1 MRIRYAIIPV
11 LAALA
16 LAACDDQN
24 TDQAE
29 APELNEYDSPVP
41 ETPAPEDQ
49 IADAPPTDL
58 TPAEQAVDAVEEA
71 AGTLAT
77 LATEQLNEI
86 TNGQPIDEAASELAS
101 DAVNALSEQVNNAG
115 EGLSRLAGDLAGVAS
130 ETADTAQDA
139 VADDVAAGQTAAEEV
154 ASDVATTTGNAVDTV
169 QDVAQDLAAAAAEA
183 LTPDVDW
190 QSTFSPDVPYY
201 NLSEAPVTAYTEPN
215 GIEVAGTV
223 APGGGGFIETC
234 NEALDWCLI
243 PFGDND
249 ETGWVDMTAFGG
261 VAN

>member
-11 LAALA
+11 LAALV

-41 ETPAPEDQ
+41 EAPAPEDEV
-49 IADAPPTDL
+49 ADAPPTDL
-58 TPAEQAVDAVEEA
+58 TPTEQAVDAVEEA

-101 DAVNALSEQVNNAG
+101 DVVTSLSDQLDNAS
-115 EGLSRLAGDLAGVAS
+115 EGLSQVASDLAGAAS
-130 ETADTAQDA
+130 ETADAAQDA
-139 VADDVAAGQTAAEEV
+139 VADDMAAGQTAAEEV
-154 ASDVATTTGNAVDTV
+154 ASDVATTTGDAVDAV
-169 QDVAQDLAAAAAEA
+169 QDAAQDLAAAATEA
-183 LTPDVDW
+183 LTPDVGW
-190 QSTFSPDVPYY
+190 QSTFSAEVPFY
-201 NLSEAPVTAYTEPN
+201 NLSEEPVMAYTEAN
-215 GIEVAGTV
+215 GTEVAGTV

-243 PFGDND
+243 PFGENG
-249 ETGWVDMTAFGG
+249 ETGWVAMEPFGG